1 MLCEATL
8 RTGDPRT
15 GDPAALITKLDQT
28 YQRDDT
34 DPPHWIEYATT
45 HGADRIRATLRLNG
59 PELAIHANSEARV
72 DRVLDTLHALDPTLT
87 IVNHARQPVRDARE
101 AATLGARSAPAGEDS
116 AHRLDPADPE
126 IAAVIDRFTRD
137 YEQKWL
143 DEPIPALA
151 GHTPRQAAADPTDA
165 AT

>member
-1 MLCEATL
+1 M
-8 RTGDPRT
+8 
-15 GDPAALITKLDQT
+15 
-28 YQRDDT
+28 
-34 DPPHWIEYATT
+34 
-45 HGADRIRATLRLNG
+45 
-59 PELAIHANSEARV
+59 
-72 DRVLDTLHALDPTLT
+72 LDTLHALDPTLT
-87 IVNHARQPVRDARE
+87 IVNHLRQPVRDVRE

-151 GHTPRQAAADPTDA
+151 GHTPRQAAADPARRGDLIGLLDSFPTQHDNPG
-165 AT
+165 TMNPDRLRTTLNLLVTNQSP